1 MKAPCLE
8 CEEAGCGKH
17 GECEKYQ
24 AYDAQ
29 RKAINEKRQQEAM
42 VDAYVTE
49 EVLRA
54 KRSSRRYR
62 KARKA

>member
-8 CEEAGCGKH
+8 CEHAGCGRH
-17 GECEKYQ
+17 AECEKYQ
-24 AYDAQ
+24 AYDKQ

-42 VDAYVTE
+42 VDAYVTDG
-49 EVLRA
+49 VYRA
-54 KRSSRRYR
+54 KRSSLRYR